1 MLDIKIIRETP
12 EFVKQQMAAL
22 QAFDAPVDLVVALD
36 EERRRLLT
44 QVEELK
50 ARRNAE
56 SKRIGQLM
64 REGKQD
70 EANTL
75 KEDMGRVGD
84 EIKTLDDRLKQVDD
98 DLYEAM
104 ARIPNL
110 PLPNVPLG
118 KDDSENIVVRTA
130 GEPREF
136 DFQPLAHW
144 AVD

>member
-12 EFVKQQMAAL
+12 EFVKQQMAVL

-110 PLPNVPLG
+110 PLQRPSW
-118 KDDSENIVVRTA
+118 KR
-130 GEPREF
+130 
-136 DFQPLAHW
+136 
-144 AVD
+144 